1 MKTTIAHKNHG
12 AGITYILLTVFA
24 LPFLVS
30 ALIYHSLPYAILGLC
45 AAILGGWFTILYL
58 SLPSAIIVL
67 SEGNT
72 LILPKRVIVPL
83 EAIYDVS
90 YRRARAKRIQY
101 RWGKIILE
109 TRLGRYKF
117 NFVSDCEE
125 VAKHLTRLIYEAKYC
140 DTETRQE

>member
-1 MKTTIAHKNHG
+1 MKTTIAQKCHG

-30 ALIYHSLPYAILGLC
+30 ALIYHSLPYTILGLC
-45 AAILGGWFTILYL
+45 ATILGGWFAIRYL

-67 SEGNT
+67 SEDST
-72 LILPKRVIVPL
+72 LILPKGVTVPL
-83 EAIYDVS
+83 EAVCDVS
-90 YRRARAKRIQY
+90 YKRARAKRFQY

-125 VAKHLTRLIYEAKYC
+125 VAKHLTRLIYETKYG
-140 DTETRQE
+140 DAETRQE